1 MLQEPAARQH
11 MMAAAWTFW
20 LLVTEHKKELE
31 MKVFILGLILPVV
44 AAAANI
50 GAVVL
55 VDSRA
60 ENYRDFAEFTQLY
73 LDHFDVPHT
82 VWDVASRPLTDDI
95 GNASLVIVGHEG
107 VSVGRMDPLRRAI
120 ETGLGVVSFD
130 GRFGAGSCTAAKTGR
145 GEPVT
150 ILSDAHYITARKKK
164 GEKIPLR
171 GELPLADCGA
181 PGPGFEVLAR
191 AGDRPLIAAGSQG
204 KGRVVVFSSYGW
216 LDPQHLGFFGG
227 MDDLVWRSFV
237 WAARKPFVMQGIP
250 PLVSFR
256 IDDCFGGRDRD
267 WAYIDGIN
275 AVGIVPHGTFFLD
288 EIGEACGRK
297 MAQLVKAGKL
307 QVSIHARRDAV
318 FYWWDHYHDRP
329 YDDATMRKNFEDG
342 MAFFRKYDIQ
352 PAKSLNIH
360 WEEMGRNTAEYMHRM
375 GIEFVVSWTNFGMA
389 AHQLNRFHAAPYL
402 KYREP
407 GWWKILPSSEHTGQL
422 MFTQRAVMDYLD
434 ERHWFFDSYVEPM
447 DIKSGSDWLR
457 KCSLPPFTGTFE
469 DSGMILDA
477 TTMLKREMDSM
488 FPAYYFTHEVNINRY
503 EPAHFAKLVRAVW
516 DNIAGYH
523 PEPVSYDDLNRY
535 ARAQFDSHMDQATYD
550 RDSNQLLVRLTGK
563 ADIPTRFWVYTSK
576 DGGIAERMESV
587 PPFTGAVEVRVKSE
601 Q

>member
-1 MLQEPAARQH
+1 
-11 MMAAAWTFW
+11 
-20 LLVTEHKKELE
+20 
-31 MKVFILGLILPVV
+31 MKTAVLALILPIAAV
-44 AAAANI
+44 AANVGTI
-50 GAVVL
+50 VL

-60 ENYRDFAEFTQLY
+60 EHYRDYAEFTQLY
-73 LDHFDVPHT
+73 LNHFDLPRS
-82 VWDVASRPLTDDI
+82 VWDVASKPLTREI
-95 GNASLVIVGHEG
+95 GDASLVVVAHEG
-107 VSVGRMDPLRRAI
+107 VSLEGMDPLRGAI
-120 ETGLGVVSFD
+120 EAGLGVVSFD
-130 GRFGAGSCTAAKTGR
+130 GRFGSVSCAPAKTGR

-150 ILSDAHYITARKKK
+150 ILSNTHYIAARKQK
-164 GEKIPLR
+164 GEQIPLR
-171 GELPLADCGA
+171 GELPVAGCGTPA
-181 PGPGFEVLAR
+181 GFEVLAR
-191 AGDRPLIAAGSQG
+191 VGERPLIVAGSQG
-204 KGRVVVFSSYGW
+204 AGRVVVFSSYAW

-227 MDDLVWRSFV
+227 MDDLIWRSFV
-237 WAARKPFVMQGIP
+237 WAARKPFIMQGMP

-288 EIGEACGRK
+288 EIDEAGGRK
-297 MAQLVKAGKL
+297 MAELVKRGKL

-329 YDDATMRKNFEDG
+329 LDDVMMRQNFRDG
-342 MAFFRKYDIQ
+342 MAFFRKYGIQ

-360 WEEMGRNTAEYMHRM
+360 WEEMGPNTAEYMRQM

-402 KYREP
+402 LYREP
-407 GWWKILPSSEHTGQL
+407 GWWKIRPSSEHTGQL

-469 DSGMILDA
+469 DAGMVLDA
-477 TTMLKREMDSM
+477 TTMLKRELDSM

-503 EPAHFAKLVRAVW
+503 EPAHFGKLVRAVW
-516 DNIAGYH
+516 GDIAGYR

-535 ARAQFDSHMDQATYD
+535 ARAQFDSHMDRATYD
-550 RDSNQLLVRLTGK
+550 RDENQLTIRLTGK

-576 DGGIAERMESV
+576 AGGIAERMESV
-587 PPFTGAVEVRVKSE
+587 PPFKGAVEVRVKGE
-601 Q
+601 